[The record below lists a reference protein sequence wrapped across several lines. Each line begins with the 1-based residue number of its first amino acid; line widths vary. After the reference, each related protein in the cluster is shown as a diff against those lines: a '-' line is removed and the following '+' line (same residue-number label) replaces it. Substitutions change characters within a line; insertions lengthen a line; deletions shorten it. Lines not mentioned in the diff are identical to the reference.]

1 MLGHS
6 KLYRAQDNRPRDIFL
21 SVSDRVPAV
30 PRPHGDNRPASG
42 DLPAPP
48 TLDDL
53 LCFDLYATSRALTAA
68 YRPLLAEFDITYPQY
83 LVLVVLG
90 GVEAAL
96 IKDVAAQLHLDH
108 ATLSPLLGRMEARG
122 LLVRERD
129 RDDQR
134 AVLVRLTDQG
144 REVHARFGRV
154 HCSLAET
161 LGLEPSEIADLQQL
175 LGRVSAGLAQAPRGA

>member
-1 MLGHS
+1 M
-6 KLYRAQDNRPRDIFL
+6 
-21 SVSDRVPAV
+21 SDRVPAV
-30 PRPHGDNRPASG
+30 PRPTGANRPSAR

-53 LCFDLYATSRALTAA
+53 LCFDLYATSRALTSA

-90 GVEAAL
+90 GVDAVL

-134 AVLVRLTDQG
+134 AVLVRLTEQG
-144 REVHARFGRV
+144 RDVHARFGLV
-154 HCSLAET
+154 HCRLAET
-161 LGLEPSEIADLQQL
+161 LGLEPSEIAELQQL
-175 LGRVSAGLAQAPRGA
+175 LGRIGAGLAQASRGA